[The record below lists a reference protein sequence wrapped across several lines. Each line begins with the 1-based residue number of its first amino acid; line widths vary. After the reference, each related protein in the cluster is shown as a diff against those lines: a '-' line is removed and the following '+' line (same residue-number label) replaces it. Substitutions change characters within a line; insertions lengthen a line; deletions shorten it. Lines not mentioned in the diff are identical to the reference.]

1 MRREWPEQS
10 EGESPC
16 RIHVRYAG
24 NGQEGKRTSGKKQGD
39 KGFPDGVKIRKKRL
53 QNESGDEF
61 HPCEIGRKIMSKTM
75 KIATLILLMLACALS
90 ASAQQERKFIRE
102 GNGLFNGQDF
112 EKAEVEY
119 RKAIDKKALSF
130 EAGFNLGDALYK
142 QKKYEEALQQ
152 FSAMAKEE
160 KDKEKLGE
168 LYHNIGNTLLA
179 MEKTEESIEA
189 YKESLRNRPAS
200 AETKYNLEYARHKQ
214 QQDQN
219 KDDQNKDNQDNKD
232 NKDNKDNQDQQDQ
245 QNKDQ
250 QDQNK
255 DQDKDKQDQNKD
267 QQDQNKDQQDK
278 DKQDQNKDQNKDN
291 KDNKDKQDQQQQQ
304 PQEQQ
309 GKISKEDA
317 ARLLEAL
324 QNDEKNVQEKVQKQ
338 KAQEQKAKKIKI
350 EKDW

>member
-1 MRREWPEQS
+1 
-10 EGESPC
+10 
-16 RIHVRYAG
+16 
-24 NGQEGKRTSGKKQGD
+24 
-39 KGFPDGVKIRKKRL
+39 
-53 QNESGDEF
+53 
-61 HPCEIGRKIMSKTM
+61 MSKTM

-90 ASAQQERKFIRE
+90 VSAQQEWKFIRE

-200 AETKYNLEYARHKQ
+200 PETKYNLEYARHKQ
-214 QQDQN
+214 QQQQ
-219 KDDQNKDNQDNKD
+219 DQNKDNQDQNQD
-232 NKDNKDNQDQQDQ
+232 NKDKQDQKDQQNKDNQDQNKDQNQDQKDQNQDQNKDQ

-255 DQDKDKQDQNKD
+255 DRNQDNKDNQDKQDQP
-267 QQDQNKDQQDK
+267 
-278 DKQDQNKDQNKDN
+278 
-291 KDNKDKQDQQQQQ
+291 QQQ

-338 KAQEQKAKKIKI
+338 KAQEQKAKKMKI

>member
-1 MRREWPEQS
+1 
-10 EGESPC
+10 
-16 RIHVRYAG
+16 
-24 NGQEGKRTSGKKQGD
+24 
-39 KGFPDGVKIRKKRL
+39 
-53 QNESGDEF
+53 
-61 HPCEIGRKIMSKTM
+61 MSKTM

-90 ASAQQERKFIRE
+90 VSAQQERKFIRE

-130 EAGFNLGDALYK
+130 EGGFNLGDALYK

-152 FSAMAKEE
+152 FSSMAKEE
-160 KDKEKLGE
+160 KDKERLGE

-189 YKESLRNRPAS
+189 YKESLRNRPGS
-200 AETKYNLEYARHKQ
+200 AETKYNLEYARNKQQQ
-214 QQDQN
+214 QQDQ
-219 KDDQNKDNQDNKD
+219 DKDNQDKQ
-232 NKDNKDNQDQQDQ
+232 DNKDNQDQKDQQNKDNQDQNKDQNQDQKDQDQKDQNKDQPDKDQ

-255 DQDKDKQDQNKD
+255 DQNQ
-267 QQDQNKDQQDK
+267 
-278 DKQDQNKDQNKDN
+278 DN
-291 KDNKDKQDQQQQQ
+291 KDNQDKQDQQQQQ

-338 KAQEQKAKKIKI
+338 KAQEQKAKKMKI

>member
-1 MRREWPEQS
+1 
-10 EGESPC
+10 
-16 RIHVRYAG
+16 
-24 NGQEGKRTSGKKQGD
+24 
-39 KGFPDGVKIRKKRL
+39 
-53 QNESGDEF
+53 
-61 HPCEIGRKIMSKTM
+61 MSKTM

-90 ASAQQERKFIRE
+90 VSAQQERKFIRE

-130 EAGFNLGDALYK
+130 EGGFNLGDALYK

-152 FSAMAKEE
+152 FSSMAKEE
-160 KDKEKLGE
+160 KDKERLGE

-189 YKESLRNRPAS
+189 YKESLRNRPGS
-200 AETKYNLEYARHKQ
+200 AETKYNLEYARNKQQQ
-214 QQDQN
+214 QQDQD
-219 KDDQNKDNQDNKD
+219 KDKQDKQ
-232 NKDNKDNQDQQDQ
+232 DNKDNQDQKDQQNKDNQDQNKDQNQDQKDQDQKDQNKDQQDKDQ

-255 DQDKDKQDQNKD
+255 DQNQ
-267 QQDQNKDQQDK
+267 
-278 DKQDQNKDQNKDN
+278 DN
-291 KDNKDKQDQQQQQ
+291 KDNRDQQDQQQQQ

-338 KAQEQKAKKIKI
+338 KAQEQKAKKMKI